1 MNIMQSL
8 RAFVLPLFLLS
19 AGIACRNPAQKQ
31 DSKDVAEDKNDIK
44 FDNKD
49 QEKNASFTVDAVAG
63 FNDMIHLSDLAVQQS
78 ANTGVKQLAAALKEE
93 YTGLLDRFKAW
104 GAKNNISLPA
114 EATKQ
119 AREDAAMLAA
129 LPPRRFDKQWCE
141 LMMEKHKKM
150 IGQYESATTGLP
162 ADSLREIV
170 TAVLPP
176 VRTQYDKLMQYHHK
190 L

>member
-1 MNIMQSL
+1 MNSIQTFRS
-8 RAFVLPLFLLS
+8 FVLPLLLLS

-63 FNDMIHLSDLAVQQS
+63 FNDMIQLSELAAQKS
-78 ANTGVKQLAAALKEE
+78 ANAGVKQVAAALKEE
-93 YTGLLDRFKAW
+93 YTGLLGRFKAW

-150 IGQYESATTGLP
+150 IGQYESAAAGLT

>member
-1 MNIMQSL
+1 MNIL
-8 RAFVLPLFLLS
+8 KTFRLLALPVLLLS

-49 QEKNASFTVDAVAG
+49 QEENASLTVDAVAG
-63 FNDMIHLSDLAVQQS
+63 FNDMLYLSELAARKSGNAGVQQ
-78 ANTGVKQLAAALKEE
+78 VAAVLKEE
-93 YTGLLDRFKAW
+93 YTGLMERFKAW

-119 AREDAAMLAA
+119 AREDAAMLEA
-129 LPPRRFDKQWCE
+129 LPPKRFDKQWCE

-150 IGQYESATTGLP
+150 IGRYESAVAGLP
-162 ADSLREIV
+162 ADSLRKIV
-170 TAVLPP
+170 ADVLPP